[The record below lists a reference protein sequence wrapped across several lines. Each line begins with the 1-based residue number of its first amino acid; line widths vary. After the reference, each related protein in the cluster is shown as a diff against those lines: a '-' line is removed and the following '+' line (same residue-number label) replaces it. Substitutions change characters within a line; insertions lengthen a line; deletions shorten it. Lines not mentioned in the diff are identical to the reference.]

1 MGHRLVTHARAKAN
15 MHSESASQSRSHQ
28 LAAAAA
34 ATRPKDGVVIAGA
47 PLSGADRW
55 IEVYAPHL
63 PVDCY
68 HPQRLAE
75 ALGRP
80 DEPYILNKAQ
90 AILTKLVEDNIR
102 NQESLALVSELHGD
116 EWAVRCLDQL
126 RHAGYRIRLLLIYCE
141 ESVMMMRARRRNL
154 DANDLI
160 ERQRGVIEQAT
171 VQAAKGARVELH
183 HSRKGPPLHT
193 HTIQDGNILYQSRLT
208 LRRNV
213 VWNQYCNEVAQRILA
228 AKPRP
233 GTRRSPGKKSQ
244 S

>member
-1 MGHRLVTHARAKAN
+1 M
-15 MHSESASQSRSHQ
+15 SHQ
-28 LAAAAA
+28 LAVSPA
-34 ATRPKDGVVIAGA
+34 ATRPKDGVVIAGV

-80 DEPYILNKAQ
+80 DEPYIRNKAQ
-90 AILTKLVEDNIR
+90 AILTKLVEDNIH
-102 NQESLALVSELHGD
+102 NQESLALVSELHRD
-116 EWAVRCLDQL
+116 QWAIGCLDEL
-126 RHAGYRIRLLLIYCE
+126 RQAGYRIRLLLIYCE
-141 ESVMMMRARRRNL
+141 ESVMAMRARRRNL

-193 HTIQDGNILYQSRLT
+193 HTIQDGAILYQSRLT
-208 LRRNV
+208 LRRDV
-213 VWNQYCNEVAQRILA
+213 AWNRYRNEVAQRILA
-228 AKPRP
+228 AKSSQR
-233 GTRRSPGKKSQ
+233 TRRSGDRKPQ
-244 S
+244 P